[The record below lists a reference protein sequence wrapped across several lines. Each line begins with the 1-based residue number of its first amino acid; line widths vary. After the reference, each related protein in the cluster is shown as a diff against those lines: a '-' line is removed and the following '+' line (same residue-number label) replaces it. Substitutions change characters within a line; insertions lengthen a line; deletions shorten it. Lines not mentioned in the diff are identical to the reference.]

1 MKTNRIYEIYFCFFI
16 MCNNF
21 FCSKRTGKKIPK
33 YITFTAKQ
41 AVDYALKNAVQVK
54 NALLDIET
62 QQQTNKG
69 ITASGIAAGN
79 GNVSLTDYLSIPTSL
94 LPAEIFGGAPG
105 TFIPV
110 KFGTK
115 YNGTYGANLQQILFD
130 GQVFVGLQARKTS
143 IDYLV

>member
-1 MKTNRIYEIYFCFFI
+1 MKTNRIFGSLIFGFLLCGISLLSYAQQGGDQQVFA
-16 MCNNF
+16 
-21 FCSKRTGKKIPK
+21 
-33 YITFTAKQ
+33 FTAKQ
-41 AVDYALKNAVQVK
+41 AVDYALQNAIQVK
-54 NALLDIET
+54 NALLDVET

-69 ITASGIAAGN
+69 ITASALPHLN

-115 YNGTYGANLQQILFD
+115 YNGTAGATLQQVLFD
-130 GQVFVGLQARKTS
+130 GQLRS
-143 IDYLV
+143 IT